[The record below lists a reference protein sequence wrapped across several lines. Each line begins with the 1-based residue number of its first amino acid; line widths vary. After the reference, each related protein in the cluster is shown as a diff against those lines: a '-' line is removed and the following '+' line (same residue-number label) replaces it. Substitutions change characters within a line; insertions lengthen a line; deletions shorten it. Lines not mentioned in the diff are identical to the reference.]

1 MKRLILMG
9 CGLLAA
15 LQAADRN
22 QPTALDRYIREAIE
36 QPAIQVYG
44 GASPG
49 SLWNPAA
56 PLGNLGADL
65 RAAHVDDVVT
75 ILVSE
80 RAIAS
85 ASGDTQTA
93 RSSSARAGV
102 ASLYGPARTQLA
114 DFLSANGQS
123 QLQGQGATSRESL
136 LTTTLAARVTHV
148 LPNGFLVVEGV
159 KETMINSERQ
169 TISVRGVVR
178 PVDLSPANSV
188 RSDRLAQLEV
198 RINGKGVVEDA
209 IRRPH
214 FLYRALLGLLPF

>member
-1 MKRLILMG
+1 MRR
-9 CGLLAA
+9 LLAA
-15 LQAADRN
+15 ACATALSLGAADRR
-22 QPTALDRYIREAIE
+22 QPSALDSYIKEAIE
-36 QPAIQVYG
+36 QPAVQVYG

-56 PLGNLGADL
+56 PLGSLGADL
-65 RAAHVDDVVT
+65 RAAHVDDLVT

-93 RSSSARAGV
+93 RTASARAGV
-102 ASLYGPARTQLA
+102 SSIYGPARTQLA
-114 DFLSANGQS
+114 DFLGASGQS

-136 LTTTLAARVTHV
+136 LTATLAARVTHV

-178 PVDLSPANSV
+178 PVDLSSGNTV